1 MIKDLVESYSLS
13 IGRSE
18 TMALSVLS
26 LRLKIYMSGSVTTYL
41 IEHSDSA

>member
-13 IGRSE
+13 IGQVRNYGVVCAVSTLE
-18 TMALSVLS
+18 
-26 LRLKIYMSGSVTTYL
+26 IYMSGSVTTYL